1 MALATDSAHQLRFR
15 INDLAKRQEYQF
27 VGDGTAATFQL
38 NALPGGIVTGQ
49 GAAGGPSAFVP
60 LGGTAWS
67 ATGCTFDLRNATVAF
82 SGVVSAN
89 SAILTTFYHG
99 TFGID
104 EIDFITANY
113 GAGAGGVV
121 AAIDILMADA
131 SKRASWAG
139 GGVSYNESQTM
150 NNLKIWRDAQRAVLT
165 DEAGP
170 QGGFESW
177 SDNQADYS

>member
-1 MALATDSAHQLRFR
+1 MPLATDSAQQLRFR
-15 INDLAKRQEYQF
+15 INDRARRQEYDF
-27 VGDGTAATFQL
+27 VGDGTASVFQL

-49 GAAGGPSAFVP
+49 GAAAGPSAYVS

-67 ATGCTFDLRNATVAF
+67 ATGCSWDYPNATVAF
-82 SGVVSAN
+82 SGVISAN
-89 SAILTTFYHG
+89 TAIHTLFYHG

-113 GAGAGGVV
+113 GAGTEGVI
-121 AAIDILMADA
+121 AAVEVLMADA

-139 GGVSYNESQTM
+139 GGVSYNEAQTF
-150 NNLKIWRDAQRAVLT
+150 NNLKAMRDTLWKKLA
-165 DEAGP
+165 DESGP

-177 SDNQADYS
+177 ASNQEDYA